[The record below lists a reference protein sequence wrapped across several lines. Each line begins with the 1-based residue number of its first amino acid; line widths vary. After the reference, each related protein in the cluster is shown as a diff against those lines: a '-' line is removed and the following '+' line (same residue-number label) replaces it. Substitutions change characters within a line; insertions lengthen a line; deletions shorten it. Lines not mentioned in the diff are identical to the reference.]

1 MKTVLTI
8 ALVALFPLVTL
19 AQENTPKNPSKNE
32 GKIVFT
38 TKSKVKLSGSI
49 ADMLSKEQLEKLQN
63 RVTHKELLFN
73 NKESVYKKHEA
84 KKEDDTPSEQQFSG
98 GGANVV
104 IKFAGGA
111 ANDDQLYYNIE
122 ENQVVDMRTFMGRR
136 FLIKDEA
143 SKATW
148 KIKGDSKKILGYD
161 CKKAVMEKEKVTVEA
176 WFTMQIPVASGPAG
190 YGQLPGM
197 ILELKRIPKPTK
209 DKEEKKDDG
218 NGGVRISSTSSA
230 VTTTT
235 ATKITFE
242 SLAKGT
248 IVPPKKGKKVT
259 RKQFKKI
266 VDKKMKEMKEMYRN
280 KGGGIR
286 IERN

>member
-1 MKTVLTI
+1 MRKVLTI

-19 AQENTPKNPSKNE
+19 AQENTPKNTSKNE

-38 TKSKVKLSGSI
+38 TKTKVKLSGSI
-49 ADMLSKEQLEKLQN
+49 ANMLSEEQLKKLQN
-63 RVTHKELLFN
+63 RVTHKALLFN
-73 NKESVYKKHEA
+73 SQESVYKKHEA

-98 GGANVV
+98 AGTNVV

-111 ANDDQLYYNIE
+111 ANDDQLYYNVT
-122 ENQVVDMRTFMGRR
+122 ENKIVDMRTFMGRR

-148 KIKGDSKKILGYD
+148 KLKAESKKILGYD

-176 WFTMQIPVASGPAG
+176 WFTMQIPVASGPDG

-197 ILELKRIPKPTK
+197 ILELKKTPKPAK

-218 NGGVRISSTSSA
+218 NGGVRISSTSRA
-230 VTTTT
+230 VTTIT
-235 ATKITFE
+235 ATKVDFE
-242 SLAKGT
+242 PLAKGA
-248 IVPPKKGKKVT
+248 IIPPKKGKKVT

-266 VDKKMKEMKEMYRN
+266 VERKMKEMKEMYRN